1 MTIYSTND
9 VEVLDISFFVRN
21 VYPPSTDIV
30 KDLGFSKT
38 SEPKSV
44 ELLFDK

>member
-9 VEVLDISFFVRN
+9 VEDFDICFFVRN
-21 VYPPSTDIV
+21 VFPASVDIV